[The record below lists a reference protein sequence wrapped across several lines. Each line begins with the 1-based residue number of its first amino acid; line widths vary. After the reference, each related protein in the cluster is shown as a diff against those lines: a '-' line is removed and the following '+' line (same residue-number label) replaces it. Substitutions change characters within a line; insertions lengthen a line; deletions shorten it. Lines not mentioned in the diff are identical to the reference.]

1 MSFNLFGPPN
11 KNNIRVG
18 YIDPERGY
26 VGNLTRH
33 EANVYAKLNPGTQFI
48 LKKRDKIEFMNIN
61 GVNKLTPKDFIPAN
75 SAGGKDGC
83 EGITGLD
90 IYSNDGGI
98 APEAFRDEAP
108 QVLFSG
114 GGGIGAAANPVFGD
128 DGGLLA
134 VDLVE
139 GGWGYQYAPI
149 TSVMDVYG
157 IGVGAV
163 TRSIM
168 IGDPEYS
175 GAGGLGTGL
184 NQNTGCEFVETFK
197 TFEKEE
203 DFEEYDLSG
212 GPGEVTFGRRRG
224 LDGEEIGPWDPTIYA
239 TLKGNPVEI
248 QQRRYQG
255 FLESL
260 GRGSKVDVGSNTI
273 RNFWTTRS
281 EKPLRVTSAN
291 RKTRIVHNVE
301 YPVWSEFM
309 NKYAISPVPPS
320 NVKGSD
326 FAGIEYSMEWEENFP
341 ADGDYVFRYAA
352 DNIADVYLDN
362 ELIGRTKR
370 FKDSP
375 DKIKKFV
382 SKGVHRIRIDLE
394 NLQQFKTQERGP
406 AIIRDEKKFVKT
418 QFEVYG
424 QGREIHRA
432 MKFSF
437 TSEGGEHSFVLNN
450 VDKDRQTYKRD
461 IKILKNTNYKVVA
474 LVDTSKENPQVKDR
488 EYKLEYGNNASPTTG
503 RRVVNKGKTIEFD
516 DDIDNGFDLNAKFK
530 ITSTSPGLS
539 AKFSDDGTKLIV
551 KGQDKGDISITFE
564 WDDNPKISGI
574 AVGSITIGDTT
585 WIQSGK
591 KGSETKTIN
600 LNRIIN
606 NSLNSG
612 VVEQGTMESFGT
624 TDKEKGNKP
633 SKIIFSDFV
642 GSAND
647 NDDMQV
653 RVDQGIFTATNKRK
667 ISGVGP
673 QGKQTRGTFDITY
686 RLDVRSEPKN
696 TNSSNKGF
704 ELKEIFNTKEFIDKA
719 DRKLWR
725 INPEAGRDGD
735 FLSRYGVLP
744 FNPKSNK
751 ATADD
756 FAGTHIIRWEYV
768 DFPVTGNYDIETMV
782 DDSVTIYIGNPTGGG
797 RKNIGNGL
805 IDINQGGDE
814 VIIKKRGFNNGR
826 STGKSFDTK
835 FFKAGKYR
843 IRVELKQI
851 RGKPLADGNPMALA
865 MRIMTQVKDKKIPIP
880 RSWNKN
886 PMGAALTID
895 SPLPPV
901 PQEPKPQQEGRC
913 PNNPFWTTRFPG
925 SQNKWFPVTH
935 PAWSAFTN
943 RYAVS
948 PILPLSTPNSDA
960 GGEVFR
966 TTWVVEAPY
975 DGFYGMKGTVDNGG
989 RILVDD
995 QVILEGGLKF
1005 NGRTLEG
1012 FKSQFPQTVKFP
1024 LQEGRHTITVEVTN
1038 QKTETFKKVEKKVF
1052 DTRDWLTKPKAGTT
1066 AKSHKITYIGLS
1078 KGGGNKGEYI
1088 ISYSGDGRS
1097 FGKRMVSQTKFEFD
1111 DDVNNG
1117 FDLNSS
1123 FEILSTSPGIK
1134 AKFNNDGSKLIVSGK
1149 EEGTV
1154 TLKFSYDDDPK
1165 TKGTAVKE
1173 IKVGGKTWKASGEK
1187 GSKTLTINV
1196 KTGGGGKANPIR
1208 VSSNG
1213 KKITIDDNPA
1223 NGFDVNTT
1231 FEIVSG
1237 KAKFSQDG
1245 QSIEGDG
1252 KVDIKLSWDD
1262 DPGNSGVAVEKIK
1275 IEGVTWTQSGER
1287 GTQKQ
1292 SVELKGGSPAS
1303 GLSGGSSDATRNGVT
1318 YVGPT
1323 AITSYKKGF
1332 ISPFFNEVNK
1342 STEEI
1347 QGKTWIMRWENVN
1360 FPQDGEYKIETQ
1372 VDDSAEIFVDGVK
1385 IQTARLG
1392 IRTFKGDPK
1401 TYTKFNAF
1409 KGKRTVEIR
1418 LTNLRFANTSFQQNP
1433 TYVGTLITTV
1443 LPVKTGRGKP
1453 WTTNPIGISAI
1464 IIPPPCPL
1472 KIRGK
1477 GKICKVVVDDPG
1489 NGYPKPNLVVDGEP
1503 TYPVTVELEGVDVIN
1518 PGINYNCGVDQL
1530 VIEPSNGV
1538 KLTYECDTF
1547 GRIKKVNVLPETP
1560 TNTTAGRGFTRQP
1573 NISMITD
1580 TGVNFQAVPRF
1591 RIVRDPVDP
1600 DILPEQIIQ
1609 VTDLVG
1615 LKQTGYIDGRPYYGQ
1630 VFYKQGVRYAGVYET
1645 PGQLIQ
1651 VYDTLQESI
1660 DAEVTTR
1667 PSAILRQ
1674 GTDISSNDPKLNIPG
1689 TTDNLS

>member
-61 GVNKLTPKDFIPAN
+61 GVNELTPKDFIPAN

-90 IYSNDGGI
+90 IYSDDGGI

-108 QVLFSG
+108 QVIFSG

-134 VDLVE
+134 VDLIE

-149 TSVMDVYG
+149 TSVMDTYG

-175 GAGGLGTGL
+175 GAGGLGAGL

-248 QQRRYQG
+248 QQRRYQD

-341 ADGDYVFRYAA
+341 SDGDYVFRYAA

-653 RVDQGIFTATNKRK
+653 RVDQGIFTATNQRK

-744 FNPKSNK
+744 FNPKSDK

-865 MRIMTQVKDKKIPIP
+865 MRIMTQVKDRKIPIP

-1052 DTRDWLTKPKAGTT
+1052 DTRDWITPSSKNVKPK
-1066 AKSHKITYIGLS
+1066 
-1078 KGGGNKGEYI
+1078 NV
-1088 ISYSGDGRS
+1088 D
-1097 FGKRMVSQTKFEFD
+1097 F
-1111 DDVNNG
+1111 
-1117 FDLNSS
+1117 
-1123 FEILSTSPGIK
+1123 
-1134 AKFNNDGSKLIVSGK
+1134 
-1149 EEGTV
+1149 
-1154 TLKFSYDDDPK
+1154 
-1165 TKGTAVKE
+1165 
-1173 IKVGGKTWKASGEK
+1173 KV
-1187 GSKTLTINV
+1187 
-1196 KTGGGGKANPIR
+1196 
-1208 VSSNG
+1208 
-1213 KKITIDDNPA
+1213 
-1223 NGFDVNTT
+1223 
-1231 FEIVSG
+1231 
-1237 KAKFSQDG
+1237 
-1245 QSIEGDG
+1245 
-1252 KVDIKLSWDD
+1252 
-1262 DPGNSGVAVEKIK
+1262 
-1275 IEGVTWTQSGER
+1275 
-1287 GTQKQ
+1287 
-1292 SVELKGGSPAS
+1292 
-1303 GLSGGSSDATRNGVT
+1303 SSDAKYGNSITISELGIDFSKSYGGSQIKSSVTKSVEPGKIYEVIIKSPESTRGVRLRGKGSVVEMEDHTDNDYTDIICSASKGRFYDFVNGKNIAKCKFTLAPEANPGVSSGTTRNGVT

-1323 AITSYKKGF
+1323 AISSYKKGF

-1342 STEEI
+1342 PTEEI

-1418 LTNLRFANTSFQQNP
+1418 LTNLRFANTSFQENP

-1489 NGYPKPNLVVDGEP
+1489 NGYPKPNLVADGEP
-1503 TYPVTVELEGVDVIN
+1503 TYPVTVELEGVDVVN

-1538 KLTYECDTF
+1538 ELTYECDTF
-1547 GRIKKVNVLPETP
+1547 GRIKKVNVS
-1560 TNTTAGRGFTRQP
+1560 TAGRGFTRQP